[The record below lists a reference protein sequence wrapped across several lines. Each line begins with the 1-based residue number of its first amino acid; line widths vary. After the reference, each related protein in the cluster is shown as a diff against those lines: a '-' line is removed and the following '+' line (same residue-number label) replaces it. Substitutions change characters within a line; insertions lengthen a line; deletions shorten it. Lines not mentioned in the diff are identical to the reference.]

1 MAGIK
6 SLVKDTA
13 VYGLSSIIGRF
24 LNWGLVP
31 LYTYLFSEADYGIV
45 SYLYAIVAVVI
56 VVLNYGME
64 TGFFRYASK
73 QDDYERVYST
83 CLLSIGSTSLL
94 FIALV
99 AMFLTPLSAALKLPN
114 HPWYIMMM
122 AVTVAIDAFTNIPF
136 AFLRFR
142 RKAWTFATIKLINI
156 GVNIGLNLFFLLACP
171 KIQESVPQLISWFYE
186 PLGGSSFGVGWIFLA
201 NVISTFVVLACL
213 VPWMRVKR
221 FVVDTG
227 LLGDMLSY
235 SWPLLVLGV
244 AGNLSQGMGQ
254 IIIPYLFPNDPEGA
268 RAMVGLYGANIKIA
282 VVMMMFTQAFRYA
295 YEPFIFSKA
304 AREGED
310 KTRAYCDAM
319 KYFVIFGLAIF
330 LGVMYF
336 LPILKHF
343 ISPAYWEGLRVVP
356 IMMVADL
363 CFGVYFNLS
372 LWYKLTDRTRWGMY
386 LSLLG
391 FVLMLVGN
399 LILVPAIGMP
409 DGYIGSAWAALI
421 SYAGIMTVSY
431 LLGRKYYPIPYEVKR
446 IGLYT
451 LLAAILWGIGAAC
464 YLPYAMW
471 GTYIV
476 RSLILCLYI
485 LTVAYFEN
493 IPVLSSI
500 LHKLLGKIDRASR
513 KP

>member
-31 LYTYLFSEADYGIV
+31 LYTYLFAEADYGIV

-64 TGFFRYASK
+64 TGFFRYAGK
-73 QDDYERVYST
+73 EEDYEKVYST
-83 CLLSIGSTSLL
+83 SLISIAATSLL
-94 FIALV
+94 FILLV
-99 AMFLTPLSAALKLPN
+99 WQFLYPISSALKLPH
-114 HPWYIMMM
+114 HPWYVMMM
-122 AVTVAIDAFTNIPF
+122 AITVAIDAFTNIPF

-142 RKAWTFATIKLINI
+142 RKAWTFAAIKLINI

-171 KIQESVPQLISWFYE
+171 KLYETVPQLIAWFYE
-186 PLGGSSFGVGWIFLA
+186 PLGGAAFSVGWIFLA
-201 NVISTFVVLACL
+201 NVISTLVVLICL

-221 FVVDTG
+221 FVCDTG
-227 LLGDMLSY
+227 LLRKMLSY

-254 IIIPYLFPNDPEGA
+254 IIIPYLFPDNPEGA
-268 RAMVGLYGANIKIA
+268 RTMVGIYGANIKIA

-295 YEPFIFSKA
+295 YEPFIFSRA
-304 AREGED
+304 AGQGED
-310 KTRAYCDAM
+310 KTQAYCDAM

-330 LGVMYF
+330 LGVMYY
-336 LPILKHF
+336 LPVLKHF
-343 ISPAYWEGLRVVP
+343 IAPEYWAGLRVVP

-391 FVLMLVGN
+391 FVLMLGGN
-399 LILVPAIGMP
+399 LILVPLIGIP

-421 SYAGIMTVSY
+421 SYAGIMIVSY
-431 LLGRKYYPIPYEVKR
+431 LLGRRYYPIPYEVKR
-446 IGLYT
+446 MGAYT
-451 LLAAILWGIGAAC
+451 LLAALLWGIGAAC
-464 YLPYAMW
+464 DFRYAMW
-471 GTYIV
+471 ATYMV
-476 RSLILCLYI
+476 RSLLLIFYI
-485 LTVAYFEN
+485 LVVIRFEN
-493 IPVLSSI
+493 IPVLSAT
-500 LHKLLGKIDRASR
+500 LR
-513 KP
+513 KHLPR